1 MNSEGRSGEE
11 LDLRRRRLHYR
22 AWHRGMREMD
32 LVLGRFADAELAR
45 LGPQALDEFEA
56 LMQAP
61 DPDLFAWILGQSSVP
76 PEQDTALF
84 RRVVEFNRAGKGA
97 SAQ

>member
-1 MNSEGRSGEE
+1 MKLEGQAGND
-11 LDLRRRRLHYR
+11 LDQRRRKMRYR

-45 LGPQALDEFEA
+45 LGPQELDEFEA

-61 DPDLFAWILGQSSVP
+61 DPDLFAWILGQTPVP
-76 PEQDTALF
+76 PEQDTPLF

-97 SAQ
+97 GAQ

>member
-1 MNSEGRSGEE
+1 MNSEGRSGEQ

-32 LVLGRFADAELAR
+32 LVFGRFADAELGN
-45 LGPQALDEFEA
+45 LTPSELDEFET
-56 LMQAP
+56 LMEAP
-61 DPDLFAWILGQSSVP
+61 DPDLFSWVLGQSLVP

-84 RRVVEFNRAGKGA
+84 RRVVEFNRAGRGA
-97 SAQ
+97 GSQ

>member
-1 MNSEGRSGEE
+1 MNSEGRSGEQ

-32 LVLGRFADAELAR
+32 LVFGRFADAELAN
-45 LGPQALDEFEA
+45 LTSSELDEFEE
-56 LMQAP
+56 LMEAP
-61 DPDLFAWILGQSSVP
+61 DPDLFSWVLGQAPVP

-84 RRVVEFNRAGKGA
+84 RRVVEFNRAGRGA
-97 SAQ
+97 GSQ